1 MDFGLFT
8 TWNAVY
14 EGDKVPWDPEYKGGK
29 LLESAAYK
37 QNFKE
42 IEHIEDA
49 GWDYVWFG
57 GRSLLH
63 PGQHGSPVC
72 YAIWHHRQPHQEYQD
87 RHLHPPPDPAAAR

>member
-14 EGDKVPWDPEYKGGK
+14 EGGKVPWDPNYQGGN
-29 LLESAAYK
+29 LLEAEAYK
-37 QNFKE
+37 QNFRE

-57 GRSLLH
+57 GGHFST
-63 PGQHGSPVC
+63 QGSMDPPVPH
-72 YAIWHHRQPHQEYQD
+72 AVRRHRQPHQEHQD
-87 RHLHPPPDPAAAR
+87 WHLHPPPDPTVTR